1 MSEAAR
7 ELGAWTE
14 RETHN
19 DRGENMSKEKNKNSK
34 MPSSTPKLL
43 KLYVLPNPGQQ
54 PHPAL
59 SVRRTTKNSKGRY
72 VTGDQIVMYG
82 LFWPNIPP
90 IVTRN
95 DLAMAIGQ
103 QILDEAGV

>member
-1 MSEAAR
+1 
-7 ELGAWTE
+7 
-14 RETHN
+14 
-19 DRGENMSKEKNKNSK
+19 
-34 MPSSTPKLL
+34 MPSNTPKLL

-54 PHPAL
+54 PYPAL
-59 SVRRTTKNSKGRY
+59 SIRRTTKNSKGRY
-72 VTGDQIVMYG
+72 VTGDQIGMYG